1 MSENANKNTEDT
13 APGMLI
19 SEIQN
24 TSLTKPIIIA
34 TLIHVVLIG
43 IFSVNYISQCVKYKT
58 MSPKEAIAQ
67 EQEQK
72 TQAALEEER
81 KKKAD
86 KASAED
92 KKTEPKTAGKNA
104 NTEDKGERVP
114 QVIKDTQEVIK
125 EKPKAP
131 TSLNTFDD
139 DL

>member
-1 MSENANKNTEDT
+1 MSEDANKNTEDT

-24 TSLTKPIIIA
+24 TSLTKPLIMA
-34 TLIHVVLIG
+34 ALIHVVLIG
-43 IFSVNYISQCVKYKT
+43 VFSINYISQCVKYKT

-86 KASAED
+86 KAAGED
-92 KKTEPKTAGKNA
+92 KKPAAISDKTEKP
-104 NTEDKGERVP
+104 EDKGERVP

-131 TSLNTFDD
+131 SSLNTFDD